1 MPSQPNEPDQAPEAT
16 TPTPTPDT
24 PASPIRPTI
33 IWRDP
38 NKPVFIEG
46 VEIELEP
53 GVTRMLVMDFEMM
66 NLIEKEMGIVLWK
79 DEGWGKVTQDHHSI
93 AEFLTLVFKRDEPDM
108 TVEKVQRMKG
118 FRLANIQYITNRLDE
133 LWGLTM
139 PPEKEA
145 EEDGDAEPEVA
156 PDPNASPRS
165 RSRSTTSTATPASS

>member
-1 MPSQPNEPDQAPEAT
+1 MPSQPNEPDQT
-16 TPTPTPDT
+16 TE
-24 PASPIRPTI
+24 ASPTAPQTAPPAVPRPTI

-66 NLIEKEMGIVLWK
+66 NVIEKEMGIVLWR
-79 DEGWGKVTQDHHSI
+79 DEGWPNVTKDHHSI
-93 AEFLTLVFKRDEPDM
+93 AEFLTLVFKRNEPDM

-145 EEDGDAEPEVA
+145 ETEGENTEPEVA